1 MSVSTWIAD
10 VSNRFFD
17 RVRHK
22 AAFTIAD
29 AEAVTGPFEALRGRQ
44 YATLVTFRRNGEA
57 MPSPV
62 WFGLDDEGRFYTHTM
77 ADSGKVKRLRHD
89 PRVLVV
95 ASTRRGKPIGPVYE
109 GVAREVPKEEEPHAE
124 AAMAA
129 NYGLGRKLYM
139 GASQQVDI
147 GVYVEVAPMGGS
159 R

>member
-1 MSVSTWIAD
+1 M
-10 VSNRFFD
+10 SNRFFD

-22 AAFTIAD
+22 AAFTIGD
-29 AEAVTGPFEALRGRQ
+29 AEPVIGPFEALRGRQ

-57 MPSPV
+57 MPSPL

-77 ADSGKVKRLRHD
+77 ADSGKVKRLRND
-89 PRVLVV
+89 PRVLLV
-95 ASTRRGKPIGPVYE
+95 ASTRRGKPIGPVYQ
-109 GVAREVPKEEEPHAE
+109 GVAREVPKDEEAHAE

-139 GASQQVDI
+139 GASHQVDI